1 MMKLTGAQIMIKC
14 LEKEGVDYVFGLPGG
29 AILPTFDALYD
40 SKQIKFILVR
50 HEQGASHMADGFARA
65 SGRTGVCL
73 VTSGPGA
80 TNTVTGL
87 ATAYMDSVPV
97 VCITGQVATHA
108 IGSDAFQEADI
119 CGITRPVTKHNYL
132 IKNVNDIARVV
143 REAFVIASTGRP
155 GPVLIDFPVD
165 VSRAEA
171 EFEWPEEVYI
181 RSYHPKLTAPPEVSK
196 ERIEEAAKL
205 IGQAKRPVLYV
216 GGGAVVSGANK
227 ELLELVDKTGI
238 PVTTTVLGLGIFPET
253 HPSSLRMLGMHG
265 THYANYSVQNS
276 DLLIAVGARFD
287 DRVTGKIDKFAPHA
301 KIVHID
307 IDPASISKVV
317 KVHCAIVGDVK
328 QVLKDLNKKV
338 GNIRPQMKEWLAQI
352 EAWKKKH
359 PLKYDQ
365 SNGSIRQEYVIEKV
379 GELTNHKAVVT
390 TGVGQHQMWTAQ
402 WYGFAAPR
410 GMITSGGLGTM
421 GYGLPS
427 AIGAKLGRP
436 NETVVCF
443 DGDGSFQMTMC
454 ELVTASY
461 YKIPVKIILM
471 DNSHHGMVRQW
482 QELFYRQRYSASIL
496 GPSNPD
502 FVKVA
507 EGCHVFALKID
518 KKEDVIAGLKK
529 ILAHDGPA
537 LAHIVVAK
545 SDNVYPMVPAGHA
558 LDQVMDMA

>member
-1 MMKLTGAQIMIKC
+1 MKLTGAQIMIQC

-40 SKQIKFILVR
+40 SKLKFILVR
-50 HEQGASHMADGFARA
+50 HEQGAAHMADGYARA
-65 SGRTGVCL
+65 TGRPGVCL

-87 ATAYMDSVPV
+87 ATAFMDSVPL

-108 IGSDAFQEADI
+108 IGSDAFQEADVV
-119 CGITRPVTKHNYL
+119 GITRPVTKHNYL
-132 IKNVNDIARVV
+132 VKDVRDLARIV
-143 REAFVIASTGRP
+143 REAFYIAKTGRP

-165 VSRAEA
+165 VSRAEM
-171 EFEWPEEVYI
+171 EFEWPEEIYI
-181 RSYHPKLTAPPEVSK
+181 RSYNPKPAYSAEPSEAQ
-196 ERIEEAAKL
+196 IEKAA
-205 IGQAKRPVLYV
+205 QAIMESKRPCLYV
-216 GGGAVVSGANK
+216 GGGAVGSGAHK
-227 ELLELVDKTGI
+227 EILELVEKTGI
-238 PVTTTVLGLGIFPET
+238 PITTTVLGLGVFPET

-301 KIVHID
+301 KIIHID

-317 KVHCAIVGDVK
+317 KVHYPIVGDITP
-328 QVLKDLNKKV
+328 VLRALNRLVGDL
-338 GNIRPQMKEWLAQI
+338 RPQIKDWLAQI
-352 EAWKKKH
+352 EAWKGKH

-365 SNGSIRQEYVIEKV
+365 SGQQIRQEYVIEKI
-379 GELTNHKAVVT
+379 GELTGHKAVLT

-402 WYGFAAPR
+402 WYGFTQPR

-421 GYGLPS
+421 GYGFPA

-436 NETVVCF
+436 KETVVCI

-454 ELVTASY
+454 ELATAAY
-461 YKIPVKIILM
+461 YKVGVKVFIM
-471 DNSHHGMVRQW
+471 DNGHHGMVRQW
-482 QELFYRQRYSASIL
+482 QELFYRHRYSGCEL

-502 FVKVA
+502 FTKVA
-507 EGCHVFALKID
+507 AGFGVLAVRVEEKGQ
-518 KKEDVIAGLKK
+518 VIPAIEK
-529 ILAHDGPA
+529 A
-537 LAHIVVAK
+537 LAHEGPVVVHVLVAK
-545 SDNVYPMVPAGHA
+545 EDNVYPMVPAGHA